1 MSIVREINDMRRF
14 WRTPQSERRI
24 VFYSEHSD
32 YYPYFE
38 GIIQELVQ
46 CHSESLLYVSSD
58 INDPILRNENQFITS
73 FYINR
78 LLPFFCAFVNC
89 KILVM
94 TMTDLHTFHI
104 KRSLFPVHYVYV
116 FHSLVSTHMMYLE
129 GAFDHYDTILCAG
142 KHHIGEIRRREYLND
157 LPRKNLIP
165 AGYYRLE
172 RIYHNYLK
180 FREDYSIDGGKITV
194 LVAPSWGENNILE
207 SIGVK
212 LVETLLASGYKV
224 VVRPHPETLRRTPH
238 IVERLERQFGGDR
251 DFLLELSIAGDESLL
266 RADVLICDLSGVALE
281 YALGTER
288 PVLFIDGP
296 IKVRCLNYEEL
307 GIQPLELAYRE
318 KIGVVLNRENLTS
331 LPMFVSRLIENRRM
345 FRTNIRE
352 VRNKSVFHFEKS
364 SEVGAKYIIDLI
376 QDRGKLSD

>member
-1 MSIVREINDMRRF
+1 M
-14 WRTPQSERRI
+14 
-24 VFYSEHSD
+24 
-32 YYPYFE
+32 
-38 GIIQELVQ
+38 
-46 CHSESLLYVSSD
+46 
-58 INDPILRNENQFITS
+58 
-73 FYINR
+73 
-78 LLPFFCAFVNC
+78 
-89 KILVM
+89 
-94 TMTDLHTFHI
+94 
-104 KRSLFPVHYVYV
+104 
-116 FHSLVSTHMMYLE
+116 
-129 GAFDHYDTILCAG
+129 
-142 KHHIGEIRRREYLND
+142 
-157 LPRKNLIP
+157 
-165 AGYYRLE
+165 
-172 RIYHNYLK
+172 
-180 FREDYSIDGGKITV
+180 
-194 LVAPSWGENNILE
+194 
-207 SIGVK
+207 
-212 LVETLLASGYKV
+212 
-224 VVRPHPETLRRTPH
+224 
-238 IVERLERQFGGDR
+238 ERLERQFGGDT
-251 DFLLELSIAGDESLL
+251 DFLLELSIAGDESLM

>member
-58 INDPILRNENQFITS
+58 INDPILRNENQFVTS

-157 LPRKNLIP
+157 LPKKNLIP

-238 IVERLERQFGGDR
+238 IVERLERQFGGDT

-345 FRTNIRE
+345 FRNNIRE
-352 VRNKSVFHFEKS
+352 VRSKSVFHFEKS

>member
-58 INDPILRNENQFITS
+58 INDPILRNENQFVTS

-142 KHHIGEIRRREYLND
+142 KHHIGEIRRREYLKG

-180 FREDYSIDGGKITV
+180 FREDYSTDGGKITV

-238 IVERLERQFGGDR
+238 TVERLERQFGGDT
-251 DFLLELSIAGDESLL
+251 DFLLELSIAGDESLM